1 MSQNDLN
8 LRMSII
14 QQALT
19 RYSRDPEKGEL
30 AKGIQSQFQQPTM
43 AKVFKTITQFIE
55 HHPQRNLKSLRALQI
70 SITKLIREEEKFK
83 NLNGSILYKTNKVV
97 DFFGSLFIPNWS
109 EKRLQEIEK
118 ARQELEA
125 LKDTVQKKITEASS

>member
-83 NLNGSILYKTNKVV
+83 NLNASILYKTNKVV

-125 LKDTVQKKITEASS
+125 LKNTVQKKITEASG